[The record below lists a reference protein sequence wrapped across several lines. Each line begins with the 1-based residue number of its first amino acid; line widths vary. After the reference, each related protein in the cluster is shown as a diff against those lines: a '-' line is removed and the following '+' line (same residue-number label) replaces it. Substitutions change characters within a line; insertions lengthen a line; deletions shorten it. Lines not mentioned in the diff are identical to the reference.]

1 MSKSET
7 RKDEV
12 QQAMNFLTPLPWEE
26 QLHCRRVAAV
36 SKIIADAAG
45 LSMLEAKSVEQAA
58 MFHDVGKAVLPRELL
73 RRDVPLSCQ
82 QQAALQSHTK
92 LGMQMMK
99 GTEGILNTASIVA
112 FQHHERLDGSGYFGL
127 TAQMIH
133 PHAKLVAVADMFDAT
148 AFCGCAGRDQGLV
161 QACMMLIEKGGRE
174 LSEEYI
180 LCLLNHLDQIL
191 AACDAINA
199 HIPANAH

>member
-1 MSKSET
+1 
-7 RKDEV
+7 
-12 QQAMNFLTPLPWEE
+12 MNYLTPLPLEE
-26 QLHCRRVAAV
+26 QLHCRRVAAI

-45 LSMLEAKSVEQAA
+45 MSELEIKSVEQAA
-58 MFHDVGKAVLPRELL
+58 IFHDIGKTALPRKILCQ
-73 RRDVPLSCQ
+73 DKPLNRQ
-82 QQAALQSHTK
+82 QQSIFQRHTE
-92 LGMQMMK
+92 LGMRMLK
-99 GTEGILNTASIVA
+99 GTEGILSTASIVA

-133 PHAKLVAVADMFDAT
+133 PHAKLVAGADTFDT
-148 AFCGCAGRDQGLV
+148 TVFCRPAGQDQRLV

-191 AACDAINA
+191 AACDAANAHIHINA
-199 HIPANAH
+199 HS